1 MELIPTDYGP
11 KNHILRSPRQILEE
25 VHDFTEYGDSM
36 MRIRTFIANWI
47 GLEENEEE
55 LNEVEP
61 RPDHQIM
68 DKMLVDYYISSA
80 A

>member
-55 LNEVEP
+55 LN
-61 RPDHQIM
+61 
-68 DKMLVDYYISSA
+68 
-80 A
+80 

>member
-1 MELIPTDYGP
+1 MI
-11 KNHILRSPRQILEE
+11 
-25 VHDFTEYGDSM
+25 
-36 MRIRTFIANWI
+36 RIRTFIANWI

-80 A
+80 AYEN